1 MKKAENTKMS
11 KPISTSSLKA
21 LILKSNK
28 PSIKIQLLL
37 RTLPETIRRETL
49 REDYNMKILK
59 DLANKYTMVQ
69 KLSQEII

>member
-1 MKKAENTKMS
+1 MS

-21 LILKSNK
+21 LILKSNN
-28 PSIKIQLLL
+28 PSDKINLLL

-49 REDYNMKILK
+49 REDYNMKIIK

-69 KLSQEII
+69 KLQAEII

>member
-1 MKKAENTKMS
+1 MS

-37 RTLPETIRRETL
+37 RTLPESIRRETV
-49 REDYNMKILK
+49 REDYNMKIIK

-69 KLSQEII
+69 KLATEIL